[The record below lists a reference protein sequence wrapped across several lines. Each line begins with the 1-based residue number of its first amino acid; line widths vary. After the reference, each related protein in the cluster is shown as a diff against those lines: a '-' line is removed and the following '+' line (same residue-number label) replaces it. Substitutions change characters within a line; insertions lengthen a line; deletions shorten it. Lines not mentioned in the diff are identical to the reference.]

1 MISYGRHSINSQDI
15 ADVVKTMQGD
25 WLTIG
30 PKVEEFESHL
40 EKFTS
45 TPTIAVSS
53 GTAALHC
60 AFAAIQLTSGDE
72 VITPP
77 ITFIATQATA
87 ALFGAKIVF
96 ADVLP
101 DTGNI
106 DPAEV
111 EKAITPRT
119 KAIVAV
125 DFAGHPA
132 DLDELRAIA
141 SRKGI
146 YLIEDAAHSFGSK
159 YRGTYVGSIADIT
172 TFSFFPTKNITTG
185 EGGALASIDSDL
197 LKRAK
202 LFSKQGLIKDSL
214 NFQLQGEGAWHQEVH
229 EFGLNYRLSD
239 ISSALGISQLNRFE
253 EFRANREMVFR
264 RYQTNLEVIDALKL
278 PTKKD
283 YVEPFWHL
291 FPIQVKPKHRENFF
305 EYMHS
310 RGIKVQVN
318 YLPAHL
324 HPVFKKFGF
333 KRGDF
338 PVSENF
344 YSGEISLPI
353 YSGLTESQVDL
364 ICETIHEYFERKL
377 WV

>member
-1 MISYGRHSINSQDI
+1 MISYGRHSINSEDV
-15 ADVVKTMQGD
+15 ADVVKTLQSD

-30 PKVEEFESHL
+30 PKVEEFERCL
-40 EKFTS
+40 EKFTN

-60 AFAAIQLTSGDE
+60 AFAAIQLTAGDE

-111 EKAITPRT
+111 EKVITSRT

-132 DLDELRAIA
+132 DLYELRDLA

-159 YRGTYVGSIADIT
+159 YRGVHVGSIADIT

-185 EGGALASIDSDL
+185 EGGALASIDPDL
-197 LKRAK
+197 LKRAR
-202 LFSKQGLIKDSL
+202 LFSKQGLVKDSA
-214 NFQLQGEGAWHQEVH
+214 NFKLLGEGSWHQEVH

-239 ISSALGISQLNRFE
+239 ISCALGISQLNRFE
-253 EFRANREMVFR
+253 EFRANRDIVFH
-264 RYQTNLEVIDALKL
+264 RYQKNLENIDGLKL
-278 PTKKD
+278 PTKKN

-291 FPIQVKPKHRENFF
+291 FPIQVNPKCRKNFF
-305 EYMHS
+305 EFMHS

-324 HPVFKKFGF
+324 HPVFKKLGF
-333 KRGDF
+333 QRGDF

-353 YSGLTESQVDL
+353 YSGITESQVDL
-364 ICETIHEYFERKL
+364 ICETIHEYYEKTF
-377 WV
+377 

>member
-1 MISYGRHSINSQDI
+1 MISYGRHSINSEDI
-15 ADVVKTMQGD
+15 ADVVKILQSD

-30 PKVEEFESHL
+30 PKVEEFERCL
-40 EKFTS
+40 EKFTN

-60 AFAAIQLTSGDE
+60 AFAAIQLTAGDE
-72 VITPP
+72 IITPP

-111 EKAITPRT
+111 EKVITSRT

-132 DLDELRAIA
+132 DLDELRDLA

-159 YRGTYVGSIADIT
+159 YRGKYVGSIADIT

-197 LKRAK
+197 LKRAR
-202 LFSKQGLIKDSL
+202 LFSKQGLVKDRA
-214 NFQLQGEGAWHQEVH
+214 NFQLLGEGIWHQEVQ
-229 EFGLNYRLSD
+229 EFGLNYRLPDVSC
-239 ISSALGISQLNRFE
+239 ALGISQLNRFE
-253 EFRANREMVFR
+253 EFRANRDMVFD
-264 RYQTNLEVIDALKL
+264 RYQTNLQNIDRLKL
-278 PTKKD
+278 PTKKN

-291 FPIQVKPKHRENFF
+291 FPIQVDPKCRENFF
-305 EYMHS
+305 EFMHS
-310 RGIKVQVN
+310 RSIKVQVN

-324 HPVFKKFGF
+324 HPVFKKLGFG
-333 KRGDF
+333 RGDF

-364 ICETIHEYFERKL
+364 ICETIHEFYEQKL
-377 WV
+377 

>member
-1 MISYGRHSINSQDI
+1 VISYGRHSINSEDI
-15 ADVVKTMQGD
+15 ADVVKILQSD

-30 PKVEEFESHL
+30 PKVEEFERCL
-40 EKFTS
+40 EKFTN

-60 AFAAIQLTSGDE
+60 AFAAIQLTAGDE
-72 VITPP
+72 IITPP

-111 EKAITPRT
+111 EKVITSRT

-132 DLDELRAIA
+132 DLDELRDLA

-159 YRGTYVGSIADIT
+159 YRGKYVGSIADIT

-197 LKRAK
+197 LKRAR
-202 LFSKQGLIKDSL
+202 LFSKQGLVKDRA
-214 NFQLQGEGAWHQEVH
+214 NFQLLGEGIWHQEVQ
-229 EFGLNYRLSD
+229 EFGLNYRLPDVSC
-239 ISSALGISQLNRFE
+239 ALGISQLNRFE
-253 EFRANREMVFR
+253 EFRANRDMVFD
-264 RYQTNLEVIDALKL
+264 RYQTNLQNIDRLKL
-278 PTKKD
+278 PTKKN

-291 FPIQVKPKHRENFF
+291 FPIQVDPKCRENFF
-305 EYMHS
+305 EFMHS
-310 RGIKVQVN
+310 RSIKVQVN

-324 HPVFKKFGF
+324 HPVFKKLGFG
-333 KRGDF
+333 RGDF

-364 ICETIHEYFERKL
+364 ICETIHEFYEQKL
-377 WV
+377 